1 MHSGIR
7 FQLLVTCCLTLL
19 SCGQWRRGETVL
31 VPNGYTGW
39 VTIEYS
45 LPGAPAL
52 IQQNG
57 RYLITIDAQG
67 KALTSTP
74 LETGLGND
82 QYFYTDASGE
92 RTELSLAAGTGNNA
106 AGSVMVQGVRY
117 ITVPQLENQKPRQ
130 VKAFFVGS
138 KSEYALAPKS
148 DKWLLGNT

>member
-1 MHSGIR
+1 MRSGIR
-7 FQLLVTCCLTLL
+7 SQLLVACCLTLL

-31 VPNGYTGW
+31 IPNGYAGW
-39 VTIEYS
+39 VTIEYN

-52 IQQNG
+52 TQQNG
-57 RYLITIDAQG
+57 HYLIAVDAQG

-74 LETGLGND
+74 METGLGND
-82 QYFYTDASGE
+82 QYFYTDASGK
-92 RTELSLAAGTGNNA
+92 RTELRLSGTGNNS

-138 KSEYALAPKS
+138 ESEYARASKS